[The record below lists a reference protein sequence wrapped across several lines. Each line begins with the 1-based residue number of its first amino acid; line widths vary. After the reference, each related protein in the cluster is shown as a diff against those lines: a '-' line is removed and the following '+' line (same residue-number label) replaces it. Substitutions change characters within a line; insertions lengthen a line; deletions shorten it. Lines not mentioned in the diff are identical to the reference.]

1 MRSYASLSL
10 VASFLL
16 GAGAGP
22 VAAKSDPTEVRLA
35 AIEARVGGHLGIAAL
50 ATGSGQRIEYRA
62 SKRFL
67 MCSTFKL
74 LAAAAVLHRVDQKQ
88 EQLDR
93 FIPYTKADLL
103 EYAPVTREHVQEGG
117 MALSALCAAAVAMSD
132 NTAANLVLKTIE
144 GPAGWTRYAR
154 SLGDKVSR
162 LDRMEPELNNA
173 EAGDDRDSTTPAAM
187 LEDLRVLLL
196 GEALSPASRAQ
207 LETWLRGN
215 KTGDDLIR
223 AGLPPDWVVGDKTG
237 RSHSGATNDIA
248 IIRPP
253 GKAPILL
260 AIYSTGS
267 DGSLEAHNTAIADVA
282 RLVAEIF

>member
-1 MRSYASLSL
+1 MGSYPSLSL
-10 VASFLL
+10 VAALL
-16 GAGAGP
+16 LVAGAEP
-22 VAAKSDPTEVRLA
+22 ASAKSDPAQSRLA
-35 AIEARVGGHLGIAAL
+35 AIEARVGGRLGVAAL
-50 ATGSGQRIEYRA
+50 ATGNGKRIEYRP
-62 SKRFL
+62 SERFL

-103 EYAPVTREHVQEGG
+103 EYAPVTREHVEEGG
-117 MALSALCAAAVAMSD
+117 MTLSALCAAAVTMSD

-173 EAGDDRDSTTPAAM
+173 EAGDDRDSTTAAAM

-223 AGLPPDWVVGDKTG
+223 AGLPRHWVVGDKTG
-237 RSHSGATNDIA
+237 RSHLGATNDIA

-260 AIYSTGS
+260 AIYSSGS
-267 DGSLEAHNTAIADVA
+267 GASVEAHNTAIADVA